1 MLILPYISST
11 LLDATN
17 DDVLPLASAKYP
29 LSPLA
34 ITASR
39 PPHQPAPASPAPGHA
54 LCSTLRVY
62 AGSCLCRLMLEALVR
77 ALPCAHA
84 PMLTALR
91 HSLRS
96 CATATA
102 AEANAVELQRC
113 AQPLPRPR
121 RDANM
126 PPQPCLQMPTTPCGR
141 KARTVGFGA
150 RFTYRRNAY
159 GRVLRSHVLE
169 TVGRLPVGLSTHIT
183 IGSAISGPMR
193 TAYTPPAGSA
203 KHTGSAAERPL
214 HAALLAFVRAPVG
227 TAVIGTAE
235 MRR

>member
-1 MLILPYISST
+1 M
-11 LLDATN
+11 
-17 DDVLPLASAKYP
+17 
-29 LSPLA
+29 
-34 ITASR
+34 
-39 PPHQPAPASPAPGHA
+39 
-54 LCSTLRVY
+54 
-62 AGSCLCRLMLEALVR
+62 R

-96 CATATA
+96 CAAATA

-121 RDANM
+121 RHANM

-141 KARTVGFGA
+141 RARTVGW
-150 RFTYRRNAY
+150 
-159 GRVLRSHVLE
+159 LRCKVYLPQKCVWACAGSHVLE

-183 IGSAISGPMR
+183 IGSAISGPML
-193 TAYTPPAGSA
+193 AYTPPADSA
-203 KHTGSAAERPL
+203 KHNGYSAAERPL

>member
-1 MLILPYISST
+1 MR
-11 LLDATN
+11 
-17 DDVLPLASAKYP
+17 
-29 LSPLA
+29 
-34 ITASR
+34 SR
-39 PPHQPAPASPAPGHA
+39 PDADGAAPLVA
-54 LCSTLRVY
+54 L
-62 AGSCLCRLMLEALVR
+62 LCRRDGRRGERGRTPTVR
-77 ALPCAHA
+77 AA
-84 PMLTALR
+84 PKSR
-91 HSLRS
+91 GHD
-96 CATATA
+96 
-102 AEANAVELQRC
+102 AN
-113 AQPLPRPR
+113 
-121 RDANM
+121 ANM

-183 IGSAISGPMR
+183 IGSAISGPML
-193 TAYTPPAGSA
+193 AYTPPADSA
-203 KHTGSAAERPL
+203 KHNGYSAAERPL